1 MTMIDE
7 GRLRDVLREAA
18 DSFEISEE
26 AIDGVRTQAQASKN
40 ESWLSHV
47 PVLARLPGSARGLLT
62 AAALVLIVGAI
73 SLPLLRSEGGPSQSA
88 SPAHRSSSGQVVSGT
103 ALKTATSLK
112 GLPTTLTLTGSGETP
127 RPGTSSTS
135 AAASLAPKIE
145 STGSVHLMVGQG
157 KVSSALA
164 TLGDLAIRDGGFVLS
179 TQATEGTRVTKSF
192 SNGSI
197 VLQVPQ
203 HFFASLVAQV
213 QRVGRATSIVT
224 SSNDVTGQYVD
235 FEAQL
240 KALDAS
246 RGQYLAIMTRATTI
260 GGILAV
266 QNQLD
271 TIESEMEQLQ
281 GQINVL
287 DNETTYGAL
296 TVSLAEAGQQSHVVT
311 PRSGLA
317 KAWHD
322 AIAGFV
328 HGFEWL
334 IRISGPALFAVL
346 CLGVLLAL
354 GRLVWRATRRRI

>member
-7 GRLRDVLREAA
+7 GRLRDALHEAA

-26 AIDGVRTQAQASKN
+26 AIDRVRAQAHASKN
-40 ESWLSHV
+40 ESWLSHA
-47 PVLARLPGSARGLLT
+47 PVLARLPGRGRVLLA

-88 SPAHRSSSGQVVSGT
+88 SAAHRSSLGPVVSGT
-103 ALKTATSLK
+103 GLKTATSLK
-112 GLPTTLTLTGSGETP
+112 GLPTTLTVTGGETAP
-127 RPGTSSTS
+127 SGTSSTS
-135 AAASLAPKIE
+135 AAASLAPKIQ
-145 STGSVHLMVGQG
+145 STGSVHLMVGKG
-157 KVSSALA
+157 KVTSAIA
-164 TLGDLAIRDGGFVLS
+164 KLGDLAIRDEGFVLS
-179 TQATEGTRVTKSF
+179 TRATEGTRVSRSF
-192 SNGSI
+192 SNAAV

-203 HFFASLVAQV
+203 RFFASLVAQV

-246 RGQYLAIMTRATTI
+246 REQYLTIMTRATTI

-271 TIESEMEQLQ
+271 TIESQIEQLQ

-287 DNETTYGAL
+287 DNATTYGAL
-296 TVSLAEAGQQSHVVT
+296 TVSLAEAGQQSHVVK

-317 KAWHD
+317 KAWHG

-328 HGFEWL
+328 HGFEWR
-334 IRISGPALFAVL
+334 IRIAGPALFAVL

-354 GRLVWRATRRRI
+354 GRLAWRATRRRI